1 MQAGVARGSV
11 GEAGVLCPVCGKV
24 ISGRNK
30 RQNLQYHL
38 ITHTNHKPFKCP
50 YCPHRANRSD
60 NMKIHIRTRHLGRG
74 HGEGDDPEAAQ
85 QAMAAVAGQ
94 GGELEPE
101 PLPGAPSDSAFPG
114 GFGCDTGNFG

>member
-1 MQAGVARGSV
+1 M
-11 GEAGVLCPVCGKV
+11 LCPVCGKV

-60 NMKIHIRTRHLGRG
+60 NMKIHIRTRHHGRM
-74 HGEGDDPEAAQ
+74 HGEEENPEAVQ
-85 QAMAAVAGQ
+85 QVMAAAGQ
-94 GGELEPE
+94 EDEVEPE
-101 PLPGAPSDSAFPG
+101 PLPGAPAGSSFPG
-114 GFGCDTGNFG
+114 VFGCDTENFG